1 MDEAVNAFKHSL
13 ADSASDLKRAIATI
27 TQSTTGAIK
36 NIEKTTIEQGKKNQS
51 GYQKKYS
58 NSDRE
63 LSAINLNPITDPIRA
78 EAQAKKH
85 APLFA
90 GKGDYKGLDVE
101 QTAVKLKEDI
111 LGIGEGKPTRKFGHS
126 KMLRTSQEES
136 DINYNDASY
145 RTRSRGYRLIGKEA
159 TEAVMAKI
167 STTKTDAE
175 GNIHFQ
181 EDFKAASLVFDNI
194 EYAQRQKKEER
205 IEADKA
211 EAKAYRDRIE
221 ADKAE
226 AKAERLKEKE
236 ERKRE
241 NLLKEFRAE
250 FKDTEKEIQNEERQ
264 QVLAL
269 KERQQLQLGVGND
282 LIQGGAGMAMGV
294 ALNKPTII
302 FASLA
307 TSAAKVTSRFGML
320 GKAIAG
326 VIAVLSA
333 VGAVVN
339 VLSGK
344 TSDNVLKGS
353 VKDIRPEYSGA
364 LKAVGASFLGDENA
378 LLEDAG
384 NITNLKANIS
394 NEVGFSQ
401 TLSSIISSPLGATLA
416 KKGINPLNILQKV
429 NGMTT
434 EDAHDYLMGIME
446 SFGNSNE
453 RRLFAK
459 TFGLENSLNLQHQRM
474 LNGSG
479 ETGRDIIREAKN
491 RIGEIPNE
499 VKHAIDESQKE
510 ETLARSALGNNP
522 KSTKFIAGAI
532 EGVAKFINRLNGD
545 NNEKDKIARA
555 EYDAGRLLGRSL
567 PYLINEGEMPK
578 EIDYEHIKSLKIGG
592 FTKADK
598 KAREAHRG
606 FLERDRTFNGLSGK
620 DLEKAQAQNLQ
631 QFFNEAQTIQMNS
644 KNTNSGRN
652 NGLNVTSNV
661 TLTNKSSVPLKIS
674 DTNTNAV
681 IVQPEGAR

>member
-1 MDEAVNAFKHSL
+1 MAQDPMDEAVNAFKHSL
-13 ADSASDLKRAIATI
+13 ADLASDLKRAIATI

-78 EAQAKKH
+78 EAQAKQH

-126 KMLRTSQEES
+126 KMLRTPQEES

-145 RTRSRGYRLIGKEA
+145 RTRSEGYRLIGKEA
-159 TEAVMAKI
+159 TEAIMAKTSI
-167 STTKTDAE
+167 IRTDSE

-181 EDFKAASLVFDNI
+181 EDFKAAKLVFDNI
-194 EYAQRQKKEER
+194 GYAQRQKKEE
-205 IEADKA
+205 K
-211 EAKAYRDRIE
+211 IE

-226 AKAERLKEKE
+226 AKAEKLKEKE
-236 ERKRE
+236 EKKRE

-250 FKDTEKEIQNEERQ
+250 FKDTERQIQNEERQ
-264 QVLAL
+264 QALAL

-401 TLSSIISSPLGATLA
+401 TLASLVSSPLGATLV
-416 KKGINPLNILQKV
+416 KSGIDPLGLLQKV
-429 NGMTT
+429 NSSTT

-446 SFGNSNE
+446 SLDNSNE

-459 TFGLENSLNLQHQRM
+459 HFGLENSLNLQHQRM

-522 KSTKFIAGAI
+522 KSTGFIAGAKK
-532 EGVAKFINRLNGD
+532 GVAKFINRLNGD
-545 NNEKDKIARA
+545 NNEKDKIAR
-555 EYDAGRLLGRSL
+555 EDYDAGRLLGRSL